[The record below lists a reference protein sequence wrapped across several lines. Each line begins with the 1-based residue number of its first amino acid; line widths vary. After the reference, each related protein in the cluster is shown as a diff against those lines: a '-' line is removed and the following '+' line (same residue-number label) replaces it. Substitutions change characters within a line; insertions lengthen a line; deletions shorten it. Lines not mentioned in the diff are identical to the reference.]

1 MATATDIYTFEDILR
16 ILDDHP
22 EWVEELRARLLTRE
36 LLELPDAF
44 AKFVVETNRRFEEL
58 TESTNR
64 RFDETNAR
72 IDTLAAD
79 TSRRFDEH
87 TRDIRKLQD
96 DVGILKGAHARNVA
110 ARDYGWMT
118 RNMGLLPIRILPI
131 NEVDGF
137 AIALREMGV
146 ARNEFESFRLADIL
160 IEAADADGE
169 TRYIAVEV
177 SFTVDERDTGRA
189 MRNAEYLAE
198 LTGKPVRAAVVGANV
213 DDRVRALVESGE
225 VYWHRFSDRDLQAD

>member
-1 MATATDIYTFEDILR
+1 MTTATDIHTFEDILR

-36 LLELPDAF
+36 LLELPDVF
-44 AKFVVETNRRFEEL
+44 AKFVSETDRRFEEINRRFDAL
-58 TESTNR
+58 AADTNR
-64 RFDETNAR
+64 RFDEH
-72 IDTLAAD
+72 
-79 TSRRFDEH
+79 S
-87 TRDIRKLQD
+87 RDIRKLQD

-118 RNMGLLPIRILPI
+118 RNMGLLPVRILPI
-131 NEVDGF
+131 NEVDEF

-146 ARNEFESFRLADIL
+146 ARNEFESFRLADML

-189 MRNAEYLAE
+189 MRNAAYLAE

-213 DDRVRALVESGE
+213 DDRVRALVQSGE
-225 VYWHRFSDRDLQAD
+225 VYWHQFSDRDLQAD